1 MDTLTSDVHIVLG
14 EYSKTDSHDSHI
26 ADKTDICTSLNNDNR
41 EMIGRN
47 IFGGNDGRKV
57 E

>member
-1 MDTLTSDVHIVLG
+1 MDTLTSDVHIVLR
-14 EYSKTDSHDSHI
+14 ENSKTDSDDIHT

-41 EMIGRN
+41 EMIGRE
-47 IFGGNDGRKV
+47 ILEGNEQRKV